1 MKCDK
6 CGNEVDENN
15 KFCTNCGS
23 KLKIKRETTDKNI
36 LYIKFNHLM
45 IAIFIII
52 IIITLIVFFILTNKK
67 EKKSINQDIN
77 TITTEVQETK
87 KNQVEIGKDYSY
99 VIEDETGSIRFNTE
113 TDFIMR
119 TGISYSEGIIETG
132 TYIISGNII
141 KLTINYNS
149 NNDYGDKEENPNYV
163 AVPYNIEMTI
173 LDDGNIEHKTEY
185 GTYLYIKEGS
195 ANTNNNDNSL
205 LEQIYSKYPDLKS
218 KEGYICTDGE
228 QYWILDN
235 AGEKIYFTDMESFES
250 ALVKSYTSETNT
262 NVEQS
267 EVNSITDNSSNKNNN
282 SNNNIQSDKGYIDI
296 PKLAGLTE
304 QQAISKVK
312 ELNIP
317 YKISYQED
325 INKKEGIVL
334 DQSYHDEVIRN
345 YKGEIVAAYSQSRLY
360 PGETLYIFVNKIK
373 ERTMILDIHR
383 SCLIEKYVLSKK
395 GLYVGVVDK
404 IDSPLDLVVKANGK
418 TIFNDKLT
426 NEDLNINLYQCTTSE
441 VKYTGKKPPKI
452 EIVVNGEV
460 FATYTAEEMSSRF
473 YDDTANEK
481 GEKWYIGFT
490 EHGAG

>member
-1 MKCDK
+1 MKCNK
-6 CGNEVDENN
+6 CGNEIDGNN
-15 KFCTNCGS
+15 NFCTNCGS
-23 KLKIKRETTDKNI
+23 KLKIKKTNNNKNT
-36 LYIKFNHLM
+36 LYIKFNYLM
-45 IAIFIII
+45 IAMVIII
-52 IIITLIVFFILTNKK
+52 IIITLIVSFILINKK
-67 EKKSINQDIN
+67 EKNNINQDIN
-77 TITTEVQETK
+77 NKQIEIKEDK
-87 KNQVEIGKDYSY
+87 EYRVEIGKEYSY
-99 VIEDETGSIRFNTE
+99 VLDDLAGSIRFNTD
-113 TDFIMR
+113 TDFILR
-119 TGISYSEGIIETG
+119 AGISNSEGIIETG

-141 KLTINYNS
+141 KLTVNYNS

-163 AVPYNIEMTI
+163 SVPYEMEMTI
-173 LDDGNIEHKTEY
+173 LDDGNIEYKTEY
-185 GTYLYIKEGS
+185 GTYLYIKEGT
-195 ANTNNNDNSL
+195 ADTNNNDNSL
-205 LEQIYSKYPDLKS
+205 LDQIYSKYPDLKS

-262 NVEQS
+262 NLKQL
-267 EVNSITDNSSNKNNN
+267 EVNNITGNSSNKNNS
-282 SNNNIQSDKGYIDI
+282 SNNNVQSDKGYIDI

-334 DQSYHDEVIRN
+334 DQSYHDKIIRN

-426 NEDLNINLYQCTTSE
+426 NDDLNINLYQCTTSE
-441 VKYTGKKPPKI
+441 VKYTGKTPPKI

>member
-6 CGNEVDENN
+6 CENEVDENN

-87 KNQVEIGKDYSY
+87 KYQVEIGKDYSY

-119 TGISYSEGIIETG
+119 TGIHYSEGIIETG

-185 GTYLYIKEGS
+185 RTYLYIKEGR
-195 ANTNNNDNSL
+195 ADTNNNDNSL
-205 LEQIYSKYPDLKS
+205 LEQIYSKYPDLQN

-228 QYWILDN
+228 QYWLLDK

-250 ALVKSYTSETNT
+250 ALVKSYTSEINSDNEEVNYNT
-262 NVEQS
+262 NNNENGKPIS
-267 EVNSITDNSSNKNNN
+267 NNSDQNNN
-282 SNNNIQSDKGYIDI
+282 SNIKEFIDI
-296 PKLAGLTE
+296 PNLFGKTE
-304 QQAISKVK
+304 QEAINVVK
-312 ELNIP
+312 KLGAQYEIV
-317 YKISYQED
+317 YKED
-325 INKKEGIVL
+325 IGKEEGIVL
-334 DQSYHDEVIRN
+334 DQSRHDYIVRDS
-345 YKGEIVAAYSQSRLY
+345 KGKIISAISTRRLY
-360 PGETLYIFVNKIK
+360 PGETLSIIINKYE
-373 ERTMILDIHR
+373 ERTFLLNIHR
-383 SCLIEKYVLSKK
+383 TCLIEEYLQSTGK
-395 GLYVGVVDK
+395 DMETT
-404 IDSPLDLVVKANGK
+404 LDFIVKANGNV
-418 TIFNDKLT
+418 IFSDKLT
-426 NEDLNINLYQCTTSE
+426 KEDLNVELYNCTSSKVSYKGKIPPQIEILVNGKIIQTFTSE
-441 VKYTGKKPPKI
+441 
-452 EIVVNGEV
+452 
-460 FATYTAEEMSSRF
+460 EMYDRF
-473 YDDTANEK
+473 YGTPTDPNE
-481 GEKWYIGFT
+481 GWYIVFK

>member
-1 MKCDK
+1 MFCEK
-6 CGNEVDENN
+6 CGKEIKDGNT
-15 KFCTNCGS
+15 FCTNCGR
-23 KLKIKRETTDKNI
+23 KIDDGILNEKKPIKIKFS
-36 LYIKFNHLM
+36 Y
-45 IAIFIII
+45 FIIGIVLLAILI
-52 IIITLIVFFILTNKK
+52 IVTVIFTINNKK
-67 EKKSINQDIN
+67 NKEENSNENIQVTDTSTND
-77 TITTEVQETK
+77 TVQY
-87 KNQVEIGKDYSY
+87 QVEIGKSY
-99 VIEDETGSIRFNTE
+99 NYVLNDETGSIRFNTN
-113 TDFIMR
+113 TDFILR
-119 TGISYSEGIIETG
+119 TGITNSDGIIETG
-132 TYIISGNII
+132 TYIISGNVIN
-141 KLTINYNS
+141 LTVNYNS

-163 AVPYNIEMTI
+163 PVPYEMKMKI
-173 LDDGNIEHKTEY
+173 LDDGNIEYKTEY
-185 GTYLYIKEGS
+185 VTYLYIKES
-195 ANTNNNDNSL
+195 TADTNNNDNSL
-205 LEQIYSKYPDLKS
+205 LDQIYYKYPDLKS

-228 QYWILDN
+228 QYWILNN

-262 NVEQS
+262 NEEQP
-267 EVNSITDNSSNKNNN
+267 EVNNIIANSSNKNNN
-282 SNNNIQSDKGYIDI
+282 SNNNVKSDKGYIDI
-296 PKLAGLTE
+296 PKLVGLTE

-325 INKKEGIVL
+325 INKEEGIVL
-334 DQSYHDEVIRN
+334 DQSYHNEVIRN
-345 YKGEIVAAYSQSRLY
+345 YRGEIVAAYSQSRLY

-383 SCLIEKYVLSKK
+383 SCLIQKYVLSKK

-426 NEDLNINLYQCTTSE
+426 NDDLNINLYQCTTSE
-441 VKYTGKKPPKI
+441 VKYTGKNPPKI